1 MEQFEKIMKEHSM
14 MREQIQTLTKEIEI
28 WREACQQQEA
38 RNYDWLYDA
47 KVINVVDGDTFD
59 AEVMVGFDITVTLRF
74 RLSGVDTPEIHGVP
88 RESQEWQA
96 GQRAFKRVKELL
108 EGHVVTLETIKDK
121 KGKYIV
127 HDPYWGANIFL
138 DSTRALVSAL
148 YDSGTV
154 IDQMIIYHEK

>member
-121 KGKYIV
+121 KGKYGRYLAKV
-127 HDPYWGANIFL
+127 KLMLNGEQCDLSSLLLTEGLAKPY
-138 DSTRALVSAL
+138 
-148 YDSGTV
+148 
-154 IDQMIIYHEK
+154 EKKNG